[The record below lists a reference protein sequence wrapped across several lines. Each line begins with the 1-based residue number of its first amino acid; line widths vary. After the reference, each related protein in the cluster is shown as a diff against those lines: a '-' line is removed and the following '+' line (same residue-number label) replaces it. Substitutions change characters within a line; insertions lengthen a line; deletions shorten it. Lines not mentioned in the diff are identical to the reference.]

1 MIYDPA
7 WDQCSSFI
15 WINDHLGLRIN
26 PETSLLEKQT
36 DGRWSHSLS
45 LCFHSLVSGREEKH
59 WKFDFMV

>member
-26 PETSLLEKQT
+26 PETSLLEKQN
-36 DGRWSHSLS
+36 DGRLESQPLP
-45 LCFHSLVSGREEKH
+45 LFHSLVSGREEKH